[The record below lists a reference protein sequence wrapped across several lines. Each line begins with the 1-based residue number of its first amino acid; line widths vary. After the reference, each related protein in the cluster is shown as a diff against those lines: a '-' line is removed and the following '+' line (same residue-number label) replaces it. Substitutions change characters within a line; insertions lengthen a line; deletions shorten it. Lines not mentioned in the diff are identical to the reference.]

1 MRHRP
6 TPVPGRIAGT
16 LAGTAA
22 VAAFVVA
29 SRRRYL
35 RLGATGAEVDLPLL
49 GDALLPRADLTATR
63 ATTIDVPPDRVWPW
77 IVQLGQGRGGL
88 YSYDRLENLI
98 GCDIHSADR
107 VHEEWQTLDVGDPV
121 RLHPEVALHVAE
133 IDRGHG
139 LVLRG
144 GVPVADKPAPFDFT
158 WAFVL
163 RDGGDGTTRLVV
175 RERYAYLAR
184 WAPLV
189 VEPVEAV
196 SALMSQRMLRGIKER
211 AERSPG
217 R

>member
-1 MRHRP
+1 MKRR
-6 TPVPGRIAGT
+6 TTVRGT

-22 VAAFVVA
+22 LAAFVVA

-35 RLGATGAEVDLPLL
+35 RLGATTAEAEMPLM
-49 GDALLPRADLTATR
+49 GDALIPRADLMATR
-63 ATTIDVPPDRVWPW
+63 AITIDVPPDRVWPW
-77 IVQLGQGRGGL
+77 IVQMGQGRGGL

-107 VHEEWQTLDVGDPV
+107 IHEEWQDLDVDDRV
-121 RLHPEVALHVAE
+121 RLHPDVALIVAE
-133 IDRGHG
+133 IDHGHG

-144 GVPVADKPAPFDFT
+144 AVPVGDTPAPFDFT

-163 RDGGDGTTRLVV
+163 RDGGDGTTRLVT

-184 WAPLV
+184 WAALV

-211 AERSPG
+211 AEG
-217 R
+217 RASR

>member
-1 MRHRP
+1 MKRRTTP
-6 TPVPGRIAGT
+6 TPKVAGIV
-16 LAGTAA
+16 AGTAA
-22 VAAFVVA
+22 LAAFAVA

-35 RLGATGAEVDLPLL
+35 RLGATAAEVEMPLM
-49 GDALLPRADLTATR
+49 GDALLRRADLTATR
-63 ATTIDVPPDRVWPW
+63 AVTIDVPPDRVWPW
-77 IVQLGQGRGGL
+77 IVQMGQGRGGL

-107 VHEEWQTLDVGDPV
+107 VHEEWQDLDVNDPV
-121 RLHPEVALHVAE
+121 RLHPDVALLVAE
-133 IDRGHG
+133 IDHGTG

-144 GVPVADKPAPFDFT
+144 GVPLGDKPAPFDFT

-163 RDGGDGTTRLVV
+163 RDGGDGTTRLLA

-196 SALMSQRMLRGIKER
+196 SAVMSQRMLRGIKER
-211 AERSPG
+211 AEG
-217 R
+217 TTAGH

>member
-1 MRHRP
+1 MRRRTAP
-6 TPVPGRIAGT
+6 ARGKIAGT

-22 VAAFVVA
+22 LAAFVVA

-35 RLGATGAEVDLPLL
+35 RLGATAAEVEMPLM
-49 GDALLPRADLTATR
+49 GDAVLPRADLVATR
-63 ATTIDVPPDRVWPW
+63 ATTIEVPPDRVWPW

-107 VHEEWQTLDVGDPV
+107 IHEEWQRLDVGDPV

-133 IDRGHG
+133 IDEGHG

-144 GVPVADKPAPFDFT
+144 GVPVGDQPAPFDFT

-163 RDGGDGTTRLVV
+163 RDGGDGTTRLLA

-211 AERSPG
+211 AEGSPG

>member
-1 MRHRP
+1 MRRRT
-6 TPVPGRIAGT
+6 TPAPRKIRGVV
-16 LAGTAA
+16 AGTAA
-22 VAAFVVA
+22 LAALAVA

-35 RLGATGAEVDLPLL
+35 RLGATAAEVEMPLM
-49 GDALLPRADLTATR
+49 GDALMRSADLTATR
-63 ATTIDVPPDRVWPW
+63 AVTIDVPPDRVWPW
-77 IVQLGQGRGGL
+77 IVQMGQGRGGL

-107 VHEEWQTLDVGDPV
+107 IHEEWQHLDVNDPV
-121 RLHPEVALHVAE
+121 RLHPDVALLVAE
-133 IDRGHG
+133 IDHGHG

-144 GVPVADKPAPFDFT
+144 AAPVGDSPAPFDFT

-163 RDGGDGTTRLVV
+163 RDGGDGTTRLLA

-211 AERSPG
+211 AEGSARG
-217 R
+217 